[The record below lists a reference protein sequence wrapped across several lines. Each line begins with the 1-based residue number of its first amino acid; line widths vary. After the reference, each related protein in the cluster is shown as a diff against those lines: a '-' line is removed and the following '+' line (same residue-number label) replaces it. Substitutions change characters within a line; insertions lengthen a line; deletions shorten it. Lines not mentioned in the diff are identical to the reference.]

1 MMEPAHLLLAHTTC
15 SNIAAA
21 TRLARG
27 LVEAHLAACVSIGP
41 EIQSVY
47 PWQGRIESEAE
58 VALLI
63 KTSPAKLPALKEFLV
78 ENHDYDVP
86 ELLVTPV
93 IDGHQPYLEWA
104 RKWLEHD

>member
-1 MMEPAHLLLAHTTC
+1 MTELPHLLLAHTTC
-15 SNIAAA
+15 PNASAA

-27 LVEAHLAACVSIGP
+27 LVDAHLAACVSIGP
-41 EIQSVY
+41 KIQSVY

-63 KTSPAKLPALKEFLV
+63 KTSPDKLPALKEFLV

-93 IDGHQPYLEWA
+93 IDGHQPYLDWA
-104 RKWLEHD
+104 REWLDHD